1 MLCGENL
8 TVCIYS
14 VPKKQQIAVF
24 LYGINVEG
32 AGLIF
37 NDSQTKSFNW
47 EFFSLII
54 SAHTLNV
61 CSIMH
66 ISHCPWSLSSQ
77 KQ

>member
-37 NDSQTKSFNW
+37 NDSQTKRFN
-47 EFFSLII
+47 
-54 SAHTLNV
+54 
-61 CSIMH
+61 
-66 ISHCPWSLSSQ
+66 
-77 KQ
+77 